1 MTIREQLRHSVH
13 TIDYIYIYIYTAGM
27 SAGCL
32 KDAYLWMIGK
42 LYILVCG
49 DEFACM
55 DRAAPAVVTRAE
67 RSPLVVTKE

>member
-13 TIDYIYIYIYTAGM
+13 TIVYIYIYIYTAGM

-42 LYILVCG
+42 L
-49 DEFACM
+49 
-55 DRAAPAVVTRAE
+55 
-67 RSPLVVTKE
+67 